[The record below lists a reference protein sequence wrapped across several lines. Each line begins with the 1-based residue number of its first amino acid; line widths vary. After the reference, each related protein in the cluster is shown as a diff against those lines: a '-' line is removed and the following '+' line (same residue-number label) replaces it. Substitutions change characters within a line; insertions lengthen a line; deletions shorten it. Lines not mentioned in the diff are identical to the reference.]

1 MFIQLT
7 TPRIVLDHTRYP
19 EHIYFHTLSKPDV
32 SEGKVLFT
40 GIVDPEHGERASKTL
55 EPHTLI
61 PLEEGMA
68 VHIFV
73 LPFWELFKGGP
84 KTAMHD
90 GEIVRAADLS
100 IVRFCTAGFQVSAKS
115 AFRAGP
121 RTYEEHTLSFQMS
134 FPATGGGVIRIADSL
149 LDLSN
154 PSFDPWAPNPDAVS
168 EAAKSELRQMYGRT
182 HAAPNGRSDIEE
194 RRRARIAAAEASMK
208 NEASRETTPT
218 LPEGR
223 TRALPPKSS

>member
-19 EHIYFHTLSKPDV
+19 EHIYFHTLSKPNV
-32 SEGKVLFT
+32 SEGTVLFT
-40 GIVDPEHGERASKTL
+40 GTVDPEHGERCTKTL
-55 EPHTLI
+55 EPHTRI
-61 PLEEGMA
+61 PLDEDME
-68 VHIFV
+68 VKIFV

-90 GEIVRAADLS
+90 GAIVRAADLS
-100 IVRFCTAGFQVSAKS
+100 IVRYCTAGFQVTAKS

-121 RTYEEHTLSFQMS
+121 RTYEEHTLSFHMS
-134 FPATGGGVIRIADSL
+134 FPATGGGILRIADSF

-154 PSFDPWAPNPDAVS
+154 PSFDPWAPNPKAAS

-182 HAAPNGRSDIEE
+182 HAAPNGRNDIEA
-194 RRRARIAAAEASMK
+194 RRRGRIAAAEASMEK
-208 NEASRETTPT
+208 TRETTPT

-223 TRALPPKSS
+223 RSS